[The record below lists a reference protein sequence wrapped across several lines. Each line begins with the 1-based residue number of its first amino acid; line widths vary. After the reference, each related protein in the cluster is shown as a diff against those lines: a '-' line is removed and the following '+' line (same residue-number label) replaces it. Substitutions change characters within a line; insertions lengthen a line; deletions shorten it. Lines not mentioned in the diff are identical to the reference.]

1 MCTDWIQNNK
11 HFVLC
16 TKNPKDLPATGRNS
30 SDSKSPQTC
39 YRRATIWPPFTLM
52 VVSMKIKN
60 KLVLAFV
67 SVAFI
72 PVSLVAVISVM
83 NARTE
88 AVDQFIDGSTR
99 EIRQIDG
106 NIRQFFDGTLQNVD
120 QMATDSVYTSVNT
133 LKNYQPA
140 DAASQPMPAEAQT
153 VIERFA
159 RYGATHPAAAILS
172 IGLEDG
178 TYAKWPDDPQLA
190 KYDPRTR
197 PWYKA
202 AMASPGKTVRTP
214 AYYYDKDDV
223 ALVGTAR
230 ALLENG
236 KAKGVFVV
244 SVSLKNLTELVK
256 SIKLGE
262 SGYVMLVE
270 DGVVL
275 VDPRNAAHNFK
286 PLKDLGAAY
295 AQLAETPQGS
305 TDVVIDGVHYMANVW
320 TSPGLG
326 WRYIG
331 LIEHREVMAEATRMT
346 YLTALIVGVL
356 VLIFGLIAAAF
367 SKVIVKP
374 IGQVS
379 TGLQSIAQGEGDLRH
394 ELQVQGKDETAEL
407 AGWFNKFLAAIRQL
421 IQHIGAASA
430 NLQNASKVNSEVAH
444 NMNEAAGRQREAV
457 ELVSTAFNE
466 MVATANEVARS
477 CSGAAESAEN
487 GHRRVAEGKQQ
498 IEVTTD
504 NVNRLGRRLTESS
517 QAMVELEAGSRSI
530 NQILGTIRAIAEQ
543 TNLLALNAAIEAARA
558 GDQGRGFAVVADEV
572 RALAK
577 RTSDSTGEIE
587 QLLGTLENKT
597 QEVTQK
603 MGSCL
608 DLSRASVSSIES
620 ARDSFEGIQTSVNEI
635 RDQNL
640 QISAAAEEQHSVAEE
655 INRHIQQIYD
665 EARLVESLANSAQD
679 DSGRLSNLSDE
690 LNGLVGRFKS

>member
-1 MCTDWIQNNK
+1 
-11 HFVLC
+11 
-16 TKNPKDLPATGRNS
+16 
-30 SDSKSPQTC
+30 
-39 YRRATIWPPFTLM
+39 
-52 VVSMKIKN
+52 MKIKN

-153 VIERFA
+153 VVERFA

-587 QLLGTLENKT
+587 QLLDALENKT

>member
-1 MCTDWIQNNK
+1 
-11 HFVLC
+11 
-16 TKNPKDLPATGRNS
+16 
-30 SDSKSPQTC
+30 
-39 YRRATIWPPFTLM
+39 M

-83 NARTE
+83 NTRTQ

-120 QMATDSVYTSVNT
+120 QMATDPVYTSVST
-133 LKNYQPA
+133 LKNYQAA
-140 DAASQPMPAEAQT
+140 DAASQPLPAAAQA
-153 VIERFA
+153 VIDRFA
-159 RYGATHPAAAILS
+159 RFGATHPAAAILS

-230 ALLENG
+230 AMLDNG

-262 SGYVMLVE
+262 SGYVMLIE

-275 VDPRNAAHNFK
+275 VDPRDAAHSFK
-286 PLKDLGAAY
+286 PLKDLGAPY
-295 AQLAETPQGS
+295 AQLADTPQGS
-305 TDVVIDGVHYMANVW
+305 TEVVIDGVRYMANVW

-394 ELQVQGKDETAEL
+394 ELHVQGKDETAEL

-504 NVNRLGRRLTESS
+504 NVNRLGRRLSESS

-597 QEVTQK
+597 QEVTEK

>member
-1 MCTDWIQNNK
+1 
-11 HFVLC
+11 
-16 TKNPKDLPATGRNS
+16 
-30 SDSKSPQTC
+30 
-39 YRRATIWPPFTLM
+39 
-52 VVSMKIKN
+52 MKIKN

-83 NARTE
+83 NTRTQ

-120 QMATDSVYTSVNT
+120 QMATDPVYTSVNT

-140 DAASQPMPAEAQT
+140 DAASQPMPAEAQA
-153 VIERFA
+153 VIDRFA
-159 RYGATHPAAAILS
+159 RFGATHPAAAILS

-178 TYAKWPDDPQLA
+178 TYAKWPDDPQLS

-230 ALLENG
+230 ALLDNG

-262 SGYVMLVE
+262 SGYVMLIE

-275 VDPRNAAHNFK
+275 VDPRDAAHSFK

-295 AQLAETPQGS
+295 AQLANTPQGS
-305 TDVVIDGVHYMANVW
+305 TEVVIDGVRYMANVW
-320 TSPGLG
+320 TSSSLG

-331 LIEHREVMAEATRMT
+331 LIEKREVMAEATRMT
-346 YLTALIVGVL
+346 YLTAIIVGVL

-379 TGLQSIAQGEGDLRH
+379 TGLQSIAEGEGDLRH

-620 ARDSFEGIQTSVNEI
+620 ARDSFEGIQLSVNEI

>member
-1 MCTDWIQNNK
+1 
-11 HFVLC
+11 
-16 TKNPKDLPATGRNS
+16 
-30 SDSKSPQTC
+30 
-39 YRRATIWPPFTLM
+39 
-52 VVSMKIKN
+52 MKIKN

-83 NARTE
+83 NTRTQ

-120 QMATDSVYTSVNT
+120 QMATDPVYTSVNT

-140 DAASQPMPAEAQT
+140 DAASQPMPAEAQA
-153 VIERFA
+153 VIDRFA
-159 RYGATHPAAAILS
+159 RFGATHPAAAILS

-244 SVSLKNLTELVK
+244 SVSLKNLTELLK

-262 SGYVMLVE
+262 SGYVMLIE

-286 PLKDLGAAY
+286 PLKDLGTAY
-295 AQLAETPQGS
+295 AQLADTAQGS
-305 TDVVIDGVHYMANVW
+305 TEVVIDGVRYMANVW

-346 YLTALIVGVL
+346 YLTAIIVAVL

-608 DLSRASVSSIES
+608 DLSRASVSSIEN

>member
-1 MCTDWIQNNK
+1 
-11 HFVLC
+11 
-16 TKNPKDLPATGRNS
+16 
-30 SDSKSPQTC
+30 
-39 YRRATIWPPFTLM
+39 M

-83 NARTE
+83 NTRTQ

-120 QMATDSVYTSVNT
+120 QMASDPVYTAVDS

-140 DAASQPMPAEAQT
+140 DAASQPMPAAAQD
-153 VIERFA
+153 VIKRFA
-159 RYGATHPAAAILS
+159 RFGATHPAAAILS

-230 ALLENG
+230 ALLDNAG

-262 SGYVMLVE
+262 SGYVMLIE

-275 VDPRNAAHNFK
+275 VDPRDAAHSFK

-295 AQLAETPQGS
+295 AHLAETSQGS
-305 TDVVIDGVHYMANVW
+305 TEVEIDGVRYMANVW

-346 YLTALIVGVL
+346 YLTAVIVGVL
-356 VLIFGLIAAAF
+356 VLIFGVLAAAF

-379 TGLQSIAQGEGDLRH
+379 SGLQSIAEGEGDLRH
-394 ELQVQGKDETAEL
+394 ALQVQGKDETAEL

-430 NLQNASKVNSEVAH
+430 NLHNASKVNSEVAH

-477 CSGAAESAEN
+477 CSSAAESAEN

-517 QAMVELEAGSRSI
+517 DAMVELEAGSRSI
-530 NQILGTIRAIAEQ
+530 NQIIGTIRAIAEQ

-587 QLLGTLENKT
+587 HLLGTLENKT

-620 ARDSFEGIQTSVNEI
+620 ARDSFEGIQLSVNEI

>member
-1 MCTDWIQNNK
+1 
-11 HFVLC
+11 
-16 TKNPKDLPATGRNS
+16 
-30 SDSKSPQTC
+30 
-39 YRRATIWPPFTLM
+39 
-52 VVSMKIKN
+52 MKIKN

-72 PVSLVAVISVM
+72 PVSLVAMISVM
-83 NARTE
+83 NTRTQ

-120 QMATDSVYTSVNT
+120 QMATDPVYTSVNT

-153 VIERFA
+153 VIDRFA
-159 RYGATHPAAAILS
+159 RFGATHPAAAILS

-230 ALLENG
+230 ALLDNG
-236 KAKGVFVV
+236 KPKGVFVV

-262 SGYVMLVE
+262 SGYVMLIE

-275 VDPRNAAHNFK
+275 VDPRDAAHSFK
-286 PLKDLGAAY
+286 PLKDLGEPY
-295 AQLAETPQGS
+295 AQLADTPQGP
-305 TDVVIDGVHYMANVW
+305 TEVVIDGVRYMANVW

-346 YLTALIVGVL
+346 YLTAIIVGVL

-394 ELQVQGKDETAEL
+394 ELHVQGKDETAEL

-620 ARDSFEGIQTSVNEI
+620 ARDSFEGIQLSVNEI

-679 DSGRLSNLSDE
+679 DSGRLSDLSDE

>member
-1 MCTDWIQNNK
+1 MN
-11 HFVLC
+11 
-16 TKNPKDLPATGRNS
+16 
-30 SDSKSPQTC
+30 
-39 YRRATIWPPFTLM
+39 
-52 VVSMKIKN
+52 IKN

-67 SVAFI
+67 LVAFI
-72 PVSLVAVISVM
+72 PVTVVAVVSVM
-83 NARTE
+83 NIRTQ
-88 AVDQFIDGSTR
+88 AVEQFIDGSTR

-106 NIRQFFDGTLQNVD
+106 NMRQFFDGMQQNVD
-120 QMATDSVYTSVNT
+120 QMSADPVYSAVQT
-133 LKNYQPA
+133 LKDYRAA
-140 DAASQPMPAEAQT
+140 DAASLPLPAPAQG
-153 VIERFA
+153 VIDAFA
-159 RYGATHPAAAILS
+159 RFGATHPAAAILS

-190 KYDPRTR
+190 NYDPRQR

-230 ALLENG
+230 AMLDGAG
-236 KAKGVFVV
+236 KPRGVFVV

-256 SIKLGE
+256 SIKLGQ
-262 SGYVMLVE
+262 SGYVMLIE

-275 VDPRNAAHNFK
+275 VDPRDAGHSFK
-286 PLKDLGAAY
+286 PLKDLGEPYARLAAT
-295 AQLAETPQGS
+295 EQGAA
-305 TDVVIDGVHYMANVW
+305 DVEIDGIRYMANVW

-326 WRYIG
+326 WRFVG
-331 LIEHREVMAEATRMT
+331 LIEQREVMGAATRMT
-346 YLTALIVGVL
+346 YLAGIIVVVLAIFFALIG
-356 VLIFGLIAAAF
+356 AAF
-367 SKVIVKP
+367 ARVIVKP

-379 TGLQSIAQGEGDLRH
+379 TGLQSIAEGEGDLRRD
-394 ELQVQGKDETAEL
+394 LVVQGRDETAEL
-407 AGWFNKFLAAIRQL
+407 AGWFNRFLAAIRQL
-421 IQHIGAASA
+421 IQRIGAAST
-430 NLQNASKVNSEVAH
+430 NLHDASQVNSEVAT
-444 NMNEAAGRQREAV
+444 NMNQAAGRQREAV

-477 CSGAAESAEN
+477 CSNAADSAES

-498 IEVTTD
+498 IELTTE
-504 NVNRLGRRLTESS
+504 NVNRLGNRLSESS
-517 QAMVELEAGSRSI
+517 QAMVELEEGSRSI

-577 RTSDSTGEIE
+577 RTADSTGEID
-587 QLLGTLENKT
+587 QLLGTLASKT
-597 QEVTQK
+597 QEVSQK
-603 MGSCL
+603 MQSCQ
-608 DLSRASVSSIES
+608 DLSRASVTSIES
-620 ARDSFEGIQTSVNEI
+620 ARDSFEGIQLSVNEI

-665 EARLVESLANSAQD
+665 EARLVESLASSAQE
-679 DSGRLSNLSDE
+679 DSGRLSTLSAE
-690 LNGLVGRFKS
+690 LNALVGRFKS

>member
-1 MCTDWIQNNK
+1 
-11 HFVLC
+11 
-16 TKNPKDLPATGRNS
+16 
-30 SDSKSPQTC
+30 
-39 YRRATIWPPFTLM
+39 M

-83 NARTE
+83 NTRTQ

-120 QMATDSVYTSVNT
+120 QMATDPVYTSVNT

-153 VIERFA
+153 VIDRFA
-159 RYGATHPAAAILS
+159 RFGATHPAAAILS

-230 ALLENG
+230 ALLDNG
-236 KAKGVFVV
+236 KPKGVFVV

-262 SGYVMLVE
+262 SGYVMLIE

-275 VDPRNAAHNFK
+275 VDPRDAAHSFK
-286 PLKDLGAAY
+286 PLKDLGAPY
-295 AQLAETPQGS
+295 AQLADTPQGP
-305 TDVVIDGVHYMANVW
+305 TEVVIDGVRYMANVW

-346 YLTALIVGVL
+346 YLTAIIVGVL

-394 ELQVQGKDETAEL
+394 ELHVQGKDETAEL

-587 QLLGTLENKT
+587 QLLGTLEDKT

-620 ARDSFEGIQTSVNEI
+620 ARDSFEGIQLSVNEI

-679 DSGRLSNLSDE
+679 DSGRLSDLSDE